1 MGIRHLGPRG
11 RRYVDWI
18 TFMSNN
24 NDKQYTTQELNAM
37 SNEDLAR
44 LGTELDDVTI
54 AYRKERFP
62 IANDPAEKRAARAV
76 TFWLVLGIIGGLGF
90 LATYIFWPWEYKAH
104 GDEGLLAYTLYT
116 PMLGIISGLCILSLG
131 FAVVLYVKKFI
142 PEEIAVQRRHDGPS
156 EEVDRRTI
164 VALLNDSWQTSTLGR
179 RKLIMGLAGGGAVL
193 AGLTI
198 IAPMGGM
205 IKNPWNPKEGPMDV
219 QGDGTLWTSG
229 WTLVEN
235 DVKVYLGRDTAA
247 IAESHTDATGEH
259 WSTTGVSRLVRMR
272 PEDLAAASMET
283 VFPLP
288 AEMVNDGAEYD
299 PAKDVY
305 EHQMHSVHGP
315 RNAVMLIRLR
325 TADAEKVIEREGQ
338 ESFHYGDYYA
348 YSKIC
353 THIGCPTSLYEAQTN
368 RILCPCHQSQFDA
381 LHYGKPVFGPAARA
395 LPQLPITV
403 DEEGYLIAA
412 GNFIEPLGPAFW
424 ERKS

>member
-1 MGIRHLGPRG
+1 
-11 RRYVDWI
+11 
-18 TFMSNN
+18 MSNN
-24 NDKQYTTQELNAM
+24 NEKKYTDKELNSM
-37 SNEDLAR
+37 SNEELAR
-44 LGTELDDVTI
+44 LGTQLDDVTV

-62 IANDPAEKRAARAV
+62 IANDPAEQRAARAV
-76 TFWLVLGIIGGLGF
+76 GVWFAIGIIAAIGF
-90 LATYIFWPWEYKAH
+90 LAVYLAWPWHYKGH
-104 GDEGLLAYTLYT
+104 GDDGLWMYTLYT
-116 PMLGIISGLCILSLG
+116 PLLGLTAGLAILSLG
-131 FAVVLYVKKFI
+131 IGVVLYVKTII

-164 VALLNDSWQTSTLGR
+164 VALLNDSWETSTLGR
-179 RKLIMGLAGGGAVL
+179 RKVLQGLMGLGGVL
-193 AGLTI
+193 AGLVV
-198 IAPMGGM
+198 IAPLGGM
-205 IKNPWNPKEGPMDV
+205 VKNPWKAGKLGI

-229 WTLVEN
+229 WTLANEG
-235 DVKVYLGRDTAA
+235 VKLYLGRDTGALA
-247 IAESHTDATGEH
+247 VKHASSAGEH
-259 WSTTGVSRLVRMR
+259 YTTQGVTRLVRMR
-272 PEDLAAASMET
+272 PEDLSAAAMET

-288 AEMVNDGAEYD
+288 ADAVNDGDKYD
-299 PAKDVY
+299 PHAEVY
-305 EHQMHSVHGP
+305 ETHMHSIHGP

-325 TADAEKVIEREGQ
+325 SSDAAKVIERVGQ
-338 ESFHYGDYYA
+338 EEFHYGDYYA

-412 GNFIEPLGPAFW
+412 GNFIEPVGPAFW

>member
-1 MGIRHLGPRG
+1 
-11 RRYVDWI
+11 
-18 TFMSNN
+18 MSNN
-24 NDKQYTTQELNAM
+24 TNKQYTAQELNSM
-37 SNEDLAR
+37 SNDDLAR

-62 IANDPAEKRAARAV
+62 VANDPAEKRAARSVGIWAA
-76 TFWLVLGIIGGLGF
+76 LGILGGIGF
-90 LATYIFWPWEYKAH
+90 LLTYIFWPWEYQGH
-104 GDEGLLAYTLYT
+104 GDDGLMWYTLYT
-116 PMLGIISGLCILSLG
+116 PMLGITSGLCILSLG
-131 FAVVLYVKKFI
+131 IAGVLYVKKFI

-179 RKLIMGLAGGGAVL
+179 RKVLQGLLAGGAVM

-198 IAPMGGM
+198 VAPLGGM
-205 IKNPWNPKEGPMDV
+205 IKNPWRPQEGPMDV
-219 QGDGTLWTSG
+219 MGDGTLWTSG
-229 WTLVEN
+229 WTLQEQGI
-235 DVKVYLGRDTAA
+235 KLYLGRDTGA
-247 IAESHTDATGEH
+247 IAESHTGESGQH
-259 WSTTGVSRLVRMR
+259 WTTTGVSRLVRMR

-283 VFPLP
+283 VFPLT
-288 AEMVNDGAEYD
+288 EEDVNDGDLYD
-299 PAKDVY
+299 PQRDVY
-305 EHQMHSVHGP
+305 TNHMHAIHGP

-325 TADAEKVIEREGQ
+325 TADAEKVVEREGQ

-403 DEEGYLIAA
+403 DEEGYLIAD

>member
-116 PMLGIISGLCILSLG
+116 PMLGIASGLCILSLG